1 MGIGLVLAIG
11 LSFKQAK
18 LLKEIAMTTQTFG
31 FVQTQ
36 KPAITLERLL
46 AILFAVELREELDRG
61 THGDK
66 SYAPYVWGL

>member
-1 MGIGLVLAIG
+1 
-11 LSFKQAK
+11 
-18 LLKEIAMTTQTFG
+18 MTTQTFG

-61 THGDK
+61 THGDE
-66 SYAPYVWGL
+66 SDAPYVWGL